1 MDKQNG
7 KRRIPA
13 GDYPVTL
20 KNLRIRYDGKA
31 ILFYEITG
39 GEFKGTVM
47 KTVLQRK
54 PVHSV
59 KGNPKGGVL

>member
-7 KRRIPA
+7 KKRIPA

-31 ILFYEITG
+31 VLFYEVLE
-39 GEFKGTVM
+39 GEHRGTIM

-54 PVHSV
+54 PTTST
-59 KGNPKGGVL
+59 KGNPR